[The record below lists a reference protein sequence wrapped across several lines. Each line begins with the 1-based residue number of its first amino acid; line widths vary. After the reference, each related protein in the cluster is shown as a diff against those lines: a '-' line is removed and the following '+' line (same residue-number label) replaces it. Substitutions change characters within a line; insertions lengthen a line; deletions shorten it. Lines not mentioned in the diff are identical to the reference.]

1 MSNLMAS
8 DVLVSVNLL
17 DADGDTRAA
26 KVHLPA
32 ATTEA
37 DIQTFA
43 TAYMPL
49 LDAVVDGKITAASYS
64 KPLTLP
70 GGLKAGAVANSE
82 VQKGAN
88 FSFVNA
94 SRYKYGVWIPAWQPG
109 LFTGD
114 LVNQAGA
121 GVANFINGY
130 IAGLGGVL
138 PTNGF
143 GFDLTAL
150 AHATKTFRK

>member
-1 MSNLMAS
+1 MAS
-8 DVLVSVNLL
+8 DVLLSVNIL
-17 DADGDTRAA
+17 DADGDTKAA
-26 KVHLPA
+26 HVFLPA

-37 DIQTFA
+37 DIA
-43 TAYMPL
+43 TYAAAYMPL
-49 LDAVVDGKITAASYS
+49 LDAVVDGKISSVSYS
-64 KPLTLP
+64 KPLALP

-88 FSFVNA
+88 FSFVNP
-94 SRYKYGVWIPAWQPG
+94 SRYKFGVWIPCWTPS

-114 LVNQAGA
+114 VVNVAGA
-121 GVANFINGY
+121 GVAGFRDAYING
-130 IAGLGGVL
+130 LSGVL

-150 AHATKTFRK
+150 ARATKNFRK

>member
-1 MSNLMAS
+1 MAS
-8 DVLVSVNLL
+8 DVLVSISVL
-17 DADGDTRAA
+17 DADGDTRSA
-26 KVHLPA
+26 KAHLPA
-32 ATTEA
+32 GTTEA
-37 DIQTFA
+37 DIATFA

-49 LDAVVDGKITAASYS
+49 LDAVIDGKIISAEYS

-88 FSFVNA
+88 FSFVNS
-94 SRYKYGVWIPAWQPG
+94 SRYKYGVWIPAWTPTK
-109 LFTGD
+109 FTGD
-114 LVNQAGA
+114 LVDQAGG
-121 GVANFINGY
+121 GVAAFIAAY
-130 IAGLGGVL
+130 VAGLGGVL

-150 AHATKTFRK
+150 ATATKTFRK